1 MFETVHCKSFEE
13 MNSKAAQVIVKEIT
27 NSKKQFSLALPGGN
41 SVKGI
46 LEKLA
51 KQNIWNAVN
60 VFMVDERMVPIDSEE
75 SNFKQA
81 NDLFFSKVKGIHTN
95 SFEVEKGIDDYNK
108 KFDAIKKFDLVVLGV
123 GEDGHVASLFPN
135 HESIKSKE
143 IGFIKVKNAPK
154 EPKARISLSPKSISD
169 AKLIIFLFASE
180 SKKNAYK
187 KFADEKTDYTECPAK
202 ISMNAEN
209 VLVFTVFGD
218 EYAE

>member
-13 MNSKAAQVIVKEIT
+13 MSSKVAKIIVHEVT

-46 LEKLA
+46 LNELA
-51 KQNIWNAVN
+51 KQNVWNAVN
-60 VFMVDERMVPIDSEE
+60 VFMTDERMVSIESEE

-81 NDLFFSKVKGIHTN
+81 NDLFFSKVQGIHTN
-95 SFEVEKGIDDYNK
+95 PFEVEKGIDDYNT
-108 KFDAIKKFDLVVLGV
+108 KFNSMGKFDLIILGV

-143 IGFIKVKNAPK
+143 TGFIEIHNAPK
-154 EPKARISLSPKSISD
+154 EPENRISLSPKSISD
-169 AKLIIFLFASE
+169 ANLVIFLFASQE
-180 SKKNAYK
+180 KKDAYK
-187 KFADEKTDYTECPAK
+187 KFINKEVDYIECPAK

-209 VLVFTVFGD
+209 VLVYTVFGD